1 MYQHLKAISEG
12 DNINIIQNLSLFFDF
27 QHLSFAE
34 IIFFLF
40 SLKIMQ
46 FFVYFFNASYLE
58 HLQKR
63 ELNMEIVQKA
73 LKPASLPLPI
83 LC

>member
-1 MYQHLKAISEG
+1 
-12 DNINIIQNLSLFFDF
+12 
-27 QHLSFAE
+27 
-34 IIFFLF
+34 
-40 SLKIMQ
+40 MQ
-46 FFVYFFNASYLE
+46 FFVFFCDASYLE

-73 LKPASLPLPI
+73 LRPANLPLPI